1 VERPTS
7 CRKLCKGVDL
17 PTDDEVKA
25 LDAMRALKLRVRAI
39 KKRISEISTGKE
51 EGGTESLSML
61 REELAALKE
70 AWNLWE
76 AKRRRASRERMILLG
91 HEEEG

>member
-1 VERPTS
+1 MERPTS
-7 CRKLCKGVDL
+7 CKRLCKGVDL

-39 KKRISEISTGKE
+39 KKKISGISADKA
-51 EGGTESLSML
+51 EGGTESLSAL
-61 REELAALKE
+61 RDELAVLKE

-76 AKRRRASRERMILLG
+76 AKRRRAARKRMILLG